1 MGPFGLTPQPFRME
15 SLRLALQGPLN
26 DTLRGVRAHFE
37 PKGPKGDQRDPKTQ
51 GDPRIPK
58 GTQGDQGGMGP
69 WGPLG
74 LFRSYFEWKAIPN
87 GRLLRMEKHSEMK
100 ANLEFA
106 EVTTSCN
113 NFGVIPK
120 PF

>member
-37 PKGPKGDQRDPKTQ
+37 PKGPKGDQRGPK
-51 GDPRIPK
+51 DPRGPK
-58 GTQGDQGGMGP
+58 DTQGP

-74 LFRSYFEWKAIPN
+74 YSEAISN
-87 GRLLRMEKHSEMK
+87 GRLVRMEKQSEMK

>member
-26 DTLRGVRAHFE
+26 DILRGVRAHFE
-37 PKGPKGDQRDPKTQ
+37 PKGPKGDPKTQ
-51 GDPRIPK
+51 WDPRIPK
-58 GTQGDQGGMGP
+58 GTRGEWAHGAL
-69 WGPLG
+69 WGY
-74 LFRSYFEWKAIPN
+74 SEAISN
-87 GRLLRMEKHSEMK
+87 GRLVRMEKQSEMK

>member
-37 PKGPKGDQRDPKTQ
+37 PKGPKGDQRGPK
-51 GDPRIPK
+51 DPRGPK
-58 GTQGDQGGMGP
+58 DTQGDQGGMGP

-74 LFRSYFEWKAIPN
+74 LFRSYFEWKVSTN
-87 GRLLRMEKHSEMK
+87 G
-100 ANLEFA
+100 NLIRDE
-106 EVTTSCN
+106 S
-113 NFGVIPK
+113 
-120 PF
+120 

>member
-37 PKGPKGDQRDPKTQ
+37 PKGPKGDPKTQ

-106 EVTTSCN
+106 N

-120 PF
+120 PFRMESNLE